1 MTGYRRSPTPMMALA
16 LFLALVVTL
25 GPLQAQGATGRGSPG
40 AGMGAPPG
48 VVWRFATGGQPLLGA
63 PVAGRDGTL
72 YAAAANGVLYA
83 VAPNGAVRWTLPSG
97 AVSAG
102 AATTRPA
109 IGADG
114 ASYWNLQGGVVAL
127 DATGH
132 VRWVFLAG
140 PTSAPVLSQG
150 RVLVVAGAY
159 LYAIAAT
166 GSGAGRR
173 LWRAAI
179 GDGGAPQAP
188 APAVGPDGTAY
199 VAASDGYLYAIAPT
213 GLRRWA
219 FRAGVPLLFSP
230 AVGLDGAVYLSSFA
244 NGRGA
249 LDALAPDGRLRWR
262 LTIPVGGDVVRGPDG
277 TLYVAARLLLAVSP
291 HGRVLWR
298 RVVDAVA
305 PVTVDGSLVV
315 APSLS
320 PPALLAFG
328 TDGTPRWRLPL
339 ASAAV
344 GAPARGPAGRLYSGD
359 YTGTL
364 TAFAPG
370 VRGSGRLIQSAA
382 RSSPSVDLGASNPP
396 YTARHGAVSWRVTL
410 AGSVERGINGAHWRT
425 VLSPGVSLPDARTGR
440 YHNARYA
447 GVTFLVTDPHDA
459 RALYVGT
466 VGALGDYLSGGRG
479 GADGGLYYS
488 ADGATGWRRL
498 TAGLP
503 FTIEPR
509 LRAQAYG
516 LDSLVFDPTRRGVLY
531 AQTPTSFGSPGHDAG
546 LYKSVDGGKSWRE
559 ATRGLQATIQTNALL
574 GSYRAYPPGSLLAD
588 PARAGRP
595 TVLFL
600 TTPSGLYRSADAAG
614 QWTRVAVVRYTD
626 PASVAVRLGPGGVVR
641 VYTDR
646 GLYRSGDYGAR
657 WTVGSRK

>member
-1 MTGYRRSPTPMMALA
+1 MMALA

-25 GPLQAQGATGRGSPG
+25 GPLQARGATG

-48 VVWRFATGGQPLLGA
+48 VVWRFATGGRPLLGA
-63 PVAGRDGTL
+63 PVTGRDGTL
-72 YAAAANGVLYA
+72 YAAAADGVLYA
-83 VAPNGAVRWTLPSG
+83 VAPSGAVRWTLPSG

-114 ASYWNLQGGVVAL
+114 ASYWNLQGGVVAV

-179 GDGGAPQAP
+179 GSGASSAGGP

-199 VAASDGYLYAIAPT
+199 VAASDGYLYAIAST

-219 FRAGVPLLFSP
+219 FRAGAPLLFSP

-249 LDALAPDGRLRWR
+249 LDALAPDGRPRWR
-262 LTIPVGGDVVRGPDG
+262 LTIPAGGDVVRGPDG

-291 HGRVLWR
+291 RGRVLWR

-305 PVTVDGSLVV
+305 PVTVAGSLVV

-339 ASAAV
+339 ASTAV

-364 TAFAPG
+364 TAFASG
-370 VRGSGRLIQSAA
+370 ARGNGRLIQGAA
-382 RSSPSVDLGASNPP
+382 RSSPAVDLGASNPP

-410 AGSVERGINGAHWRT
+410 AGSVERGANGAHWRT

-440 YHNARYA
+440 YRNARYA
-447 GVTFLVTDPHDA
+447 GVTFLATDPHNA

-509 LRAQAYG
+509 LRAAAYG
-516 LDSLVFDPTRRGVLY
+516 LDSLVFDPTRPGVLY
-531 AQTPTSFGSPGHDAG
+531 AQTPTAFGSPGHDAG
-546 LYKSVDGGKSWRE
+546 LYKSVDGGTSWRE
-559 ATRGLQATIQTNALL
+559 ATRGLQATIQANALL
-574 GSYRAYPPGSLLAD
+574 GAYRAYPPGSMLAD
-588 PARAGRP
+588 PARPGRP

-600 TTPSGLYRSADAAG
+600 VTSNGLYRSADAAG
-614 QWTRVAVVRYTD
+614 QWARVAVVRYTD

-657 WTVGSRK
+657 WTK